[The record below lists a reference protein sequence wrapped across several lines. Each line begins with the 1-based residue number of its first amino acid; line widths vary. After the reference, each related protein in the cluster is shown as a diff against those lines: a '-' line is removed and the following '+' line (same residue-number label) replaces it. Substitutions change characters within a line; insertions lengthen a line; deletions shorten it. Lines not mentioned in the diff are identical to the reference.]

1 MNCTSIAE
9 TENGE
14 TGVLSLSTTF
24 MRQLFSR
31 FGEVILVDCTNKT
44 SRYNYQLLAFITMN
58 DFGEDGPAQWLSCSL
73 CSNWS
78 TRSSMERRPA
88 QHGPNHAVMPNAT
101 KKQ

>member
-58 DFGEDGPAQWLSCSL
+58 DFGEGVVVLHSLLEADGD
-73 CSNWS
+73 
-78 TRSSMERRPA
+78 
-88 QHGPNHAVMPNAT
+88 
-101 KKQ
+101 